1 MTTREDDLIPLSGAG
16 YRALLSLAEQ
26 EPESLRSGDHH
37 EARRNLEKACGN
49 EPPFSDVCL
58 GPIDKD
64 RLDEIVETVP
74 PRGGPEADAS
84 HARLL
89 RQALPPSV
97 TASDMADPLV
107 YASINVFHLAEYVT
121 ARWRS
126 SKFIDSTTGEF
137 IESTTQRER
146 ARFVT
151 SHWLKP
157 SKIDNT
163 AQRLW
168 WLYEF
173 ATRAAPYSSRT
184 ADQLLDLMAD
194 NVGLY
199 HQMVDRSLLMASDP
213 IRGMVI
219 DAAMEHSLVGSNT
232 LRHINELMRRLNA
245 VAGACSLDL
254 VDDDTLR
261 QIIQGCVP
269 PKKG

>member
-1 MTTREDDLIPLSGAG
+1 MTAREDDLIPLSGAG

-37 EARRNLEKACGN
+37 ETRSNLEKVCGS

-58 GPIDKD
+58 GTMDKG

-107 YASINVFHLAEYVT
+107 YASINVFHLAKYVT
-121 ARWRS
+121 ARWQL

-137 IESTTQRER
+137 VESATHGER
-146 ARFVT
+146 TRFVT

-199 HQMVDRSLLMASDP
+199 HQMVARSLLMASDP

-219 DAAMEHSLVGSNT
+219 DAAMQHSLVGSNT

-254 VDDDTLR
+254 ADDDTLR

-269 PKKG
+269 PKKD